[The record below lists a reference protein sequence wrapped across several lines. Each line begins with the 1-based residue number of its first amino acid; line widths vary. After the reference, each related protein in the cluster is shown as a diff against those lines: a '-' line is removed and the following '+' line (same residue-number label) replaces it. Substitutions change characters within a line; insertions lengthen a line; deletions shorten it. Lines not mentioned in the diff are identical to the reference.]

1 MPLAC
6 GIFAASGLSQAMFL
20 ARGECFKLSF
30 VSWVGFTA
38 MINRTVSA
46 LSSRC
51 IQRINIFCNELYIKI

>member
-1 MPLAC
+1 
-6 GIFAASGLSQAMFL
+6 MFL